1 MDKIDLILSENPS
14 VWKTRSAFFSWL
26 RGGIRQ
32 VWSKHP
38 VKLETIKHKRVR
50 IRKENTK
57 TGDGMVWGGVCECCG
72 GEFQQKDLVVD
83 HIRQD
88 FASLK
93 DVGDIQGFV
102 EKMLI
107 VSKDDLRIVCKGCH
121 RVITHSQRKG
131 VSFDEAKAL
140 LEELDSKKSAA
151 MKRSLERA
159 ARTSKKN
166 GINDELES

>member
-1 MDKIDLILSENPS
+1 MGLK
-14 VWKTRSAFFSWL
+14 
-26 RGGIRQ
+26 
-32 VWSKHP
+32 
-38 VKLETIKHKRVR
+38 
-50 IRKENTK
+50 
-57 TGDGMVWGGVCECCG
+57 
-72 GEFQQKDLVVD
+72 FQQKDLVVD

-121 RVITHSQRKG
+121 RIITHSQRKG

-140 LEELDSKKSAA
+140 LEELDNKKSAA
-151 MKRSLERA
+151 MKRALERA
-159 ARTSKKN
+159 SKKK
-166 GINDELES
+166 GITE